1 MTTEIIEAMRN
12 AVLERDKLREQVK
25 GLEASLD
32 LSRHERNNLLETVTK
47 QDAEIAEL
55 HRQVPL
61 LRKGFIEIL
70 TNTCEKFPGQRFLQI
85 MSICNEALTATQA
98 KEGLK

>member
-1 MTTEIIEAMRN
+1 MTTEIVEAMRN

-32 LSRHERNNLLETVTK
+32 LARHERNNLLETVAK

-55 HRQVPL
+55 RRQ
-61 LRKGFIEIL
+61 I
-70 TNTCEKFPGQRFLQI
+70 
-85 MSICNEALTATQA
+85 AAT
-98 KEGLK
+98 EH